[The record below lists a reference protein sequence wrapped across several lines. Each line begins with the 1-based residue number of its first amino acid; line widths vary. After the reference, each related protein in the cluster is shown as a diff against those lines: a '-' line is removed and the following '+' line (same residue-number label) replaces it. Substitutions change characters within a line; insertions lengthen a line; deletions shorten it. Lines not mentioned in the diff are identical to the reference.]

1 MERINGDA
9 CCCATC
15 ELWQGDRKLNRME
28 EVEVLCKNDT
38 GKCAIKNGENHEAQH
53 CCREYY
59 RWIAVWKED

>member
-1 MERINGDA
+1 
-9 CCCATC
+9 
-15 ELWQGDRKLNRME
+15 ME